1 MPNFTFQYFND
12 EANLSLVIENNG
24 ESIWAYLLNETNE
37 MLKDAF
43 LLSPIEPLDMFD
55 QDSVGNGNP
64 PTLIKKYATQA
75 AYQPNALEADF
86 SVVWSSS
93 CDSVLIN
100 FKKLALAAIY
110 SDKKYGYS
118 KSLQTSGG
126 FGEPWSQKLADS
138 VFKGYC

>member
-1 MPNFTFQYFND
+1 VPNFTFQSFND
-12 EANLSLVIENNG
+12 ETNLSLVIENNG

-43 LLSPIEPLDMFD
+43 LLSPIEPLDVFD
-55 QDSVGNGNP
+55 KDSIANGNP
-64 PTLIKKYATQA
+64 PTLIKKYASKSA
-75 AYQPNALEADF
+75 HQPEALEADF

-100 FKKLALAAIY
+100 YKKSVLAAIY
-110 SDKKYGYS
+110 NDQKSGYS
-118 KSLQTSGG
+118 KSLQTSSG

>member
-12 EANLSLVIENNG
+12 ENNLSLVIENNG

-43 LLSPIEPLDMFD
+43 LLSPIEPLDVFD
-55 QDSVGNGNP
+55 KDSVANGNP
-64 PTLIKKYATQA
+64 PKLIKKSASKS
-75 AYQPNALEADF
+75 AYQPEALEADF

-100 FKKLALAAIY
+100 FKQSALAAIY
-110 SDKKYGYS
+110 NNHKYEYS
-118 KSLQTSGG
+118 KSLQASGG
-126 FGEPWSQKLADS
+126 FGEPWSQKLADN
-138 VFKGYC
+138 VFKGC